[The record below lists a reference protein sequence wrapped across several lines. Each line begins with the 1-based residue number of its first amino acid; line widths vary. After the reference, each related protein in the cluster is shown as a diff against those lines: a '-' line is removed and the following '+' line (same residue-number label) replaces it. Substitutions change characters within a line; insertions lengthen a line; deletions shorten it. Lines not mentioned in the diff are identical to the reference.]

1 MLSNSYRNEIVSQE
15 DPDNKKLDRRPRTDE
30 REEEAPDGHPETLLP
45 NARLTEKNRE
55 EAKDPIPFWQREIFT
70 VPVKSLWPAPV
81 TCRMNIEEWAE
92 LMKEVGLEKDIP
104 YIANGFK
111 FGFCLGI
118 PQHEIE
124 GLPWYTPENHKSA
137 LVAKEQIELTL
148 EKEKKAGRIL
158 GPFSH
163 EEVRERFGFF
173 RSNPMGGAVNG
184 DGSIRMVNDLSH
196 PKNEPN
202 LPSVNSFVNKLNY
215 GTHWDDFDK
224 VALFFQENPGEWE
237 LAIFDWQKA
246 YRQLP
251 VHPSQRRF
259 LCIQDFD
266 GMIWVD
272 LAVGFGGVAS
282 CGVFGAPAHVWK
294 IIMERLLGFKIIF
307 RWVDDNLIIRKPGDL
322 ASLADVTTLSNSLG
336 VETNPS
342 KNHDFS
348 SEQRYVGFIW
358 NAKDHSVRL
367 PEEKLKE
374 RRQLI
379 EDLLEEG
386 KTWSFHSIESLIGK
400 LAHTVYIV
408 PHMKAYMRSFYRWLK
423 DWVNKAALRQT
434 PIQVK
439 SDLEEWKT
447 CLQSF
452 NTRPLI
458 PSPAAIDVKWVGDAS
473 SSFGIGVL
481 IDKHWACFELSTN
494 WQTLSLQSGK
504 RSIAWA
510 ETVAICLGLIVLNK
524 LRRVAGGKF
533 WVWTDNTTT
542 QSAIE
547 KRKSKDEHVNNEWK
561 YIQRLLTCL
570 ACDIAAKRVTSKG
583 NEADA
588 LSRGD
593 LGELF
598 WFNEVRIEIPVDLK
612 HVLKQVVPPKKT
624 SKHTQQLIGEERTE
638 R

>member
-1 MLSNSYRNEIVSQE
+1 M
-15 DPDNKKLDRRPRTDE
+15 KT
-30 REEEAPDGHPETLLP
+30 
-45 NARLTEKNRE
+45 
-55 EAKDPIPFWQREIFT
+55 
-70 VPVKSLWPAPV
+70 LWPASV
-81 TCRMNIEEWAE
+81 SCKMNILEWAA

-104 YIANGFK
+104 YITNGFK

-124 GLPWYTPENHKSA
+124 GIPWYTPENHKSA
-137 LVAKEQIELTL
+137 LAAREQIELTL
-148 EKEKKAGRIL
+148 MKEKKAGRIL

-163 EEVRERFGFF
+163 EEVRARFGFF

-196 PKNEPN
+196 PKNEN
-202 LPSVNSFVNKLNY
+202 GVPSVNSFVNKLNY

-259 LCIQDFD
+259 LCIQDFE
-266 GMIWVD
+266 GQIWVD

-294 IIMERLLGFKIIF
+294 VIMEQLLGFRAIF

-322 ASLADVTTLSNSLG
+322 ASLVDITALSNGLG
-336 VETNPS
+336 VETNPL
-342 KNHDFS
+342 KNHEFS

-358 NAKDHSVRL
+358 NAKEHSVRL
-367 PEEKLKE
+367 PDEKLKE
-374 RRQLI
+374 RKELI
-379 EDLLEEG
+379 EGLLVEEE
-386 KTWSFHSIESLIGK
+386 KWSYHAIESLIGK

-423 DWVNKAALRQT
+423 DWINKAALRTT
-434 PIQVK
+434 PAQVRD
-439 SDLEEWKT
+439 DLKEWKT
-447 CLQSF
+447 CLSTF
-452 NTRPLI
+452 NSRPLI
-458 PSPAAIDVKWVGDAS
+458 PSPEAIEVKWVGDAS

-481 IDKHWACFELSTN
+481 IDQHWACFELAAG
-494 WQTLSLQSGK
+494 WQTLNLQTGK

-510 ETVAICLGLIVLNK
+510 ETVTIRLGLLVLSK
-524 LRRVAGGKF
+524 LRRVAGKKF
-533 WVWTDNTTT
+533 LVWTDNTTS
-542 QSAIE
+542 QSAVE
-547 KRKSKDEHVNNEWK
+547 KRKSKDGHVNEEWK
-561 YIQRLLTCL
+561 RVQRLLTSL
-570 ACDIAAKRVTSKG
+570 ACDITAGRVTSKG

-593 LGELF
+593 LGDLL
-598 WFNEVRIEIPVDLK
+598 WFKEVRIELPEDLTQI
-612 HVLKQVVPPKKT
+612 LRQVVPPRKAGKQT
-624 SKHTQQLIGEERTE
+624 RQHRIA
-638 R
+638 